1 MRVSKISRR
10 ARVALLTR
18 RERDA
23 PDSPRAEK
31 PLMITVHR
39 WNGHSCERGGPELLP
54 AALADLTGDTVCWID
69 LSEPTP
75 EEEARVFEKLLP
87 IHPLSLEDV
96 TRMRREPASGAH
108 FPKVEEFPD
117 YLFVIV
123 NPLPPGLG
131 AIAAGRLDAP
141 KCSAGKLFRRN
152 RPQLSAVVTAHLLIT
167 HSYAKLDCAEA
178 THQYLARHGSSAGRG
193 PDYIFHILLDAMV
206 DEYAPVVEWVAG
218 QLDRLETRVF
228 TYPTRQLIA
237 RILKLKRV
245 VTAMRKTLI
254 IEREVLAR
262 LIRGEFELVDEREIA
277 YYRNVYD
284 HLVRYTE
291 LIEAAREM
299 VSDLGE
305 THLAAVSNRLNEVM
319 KALATISV
327 IGVVCSVIAGTY
339 GMNFEENVWPNFK
352 SSWGFPFAITLML
365 SASALAFAFFK
376 WRKWV

>member
-1 MRVSKISRR
+1 
-10 ARVALLTR
+10 
-18 RERDA
+18 
-23 PDSPRAEK
+23 
-31 PLMITVHR
+31 MITVHR
-39 WNGHSCERGGPELLP
+39 WNGHTCEHGGPELLP
-54 AALADLTGDTVCWID
+54 ESAAALTGDAVCWVD

-75 EEEARVFEKLLP
+75 EEEALVFERLCP
-87 IHPLSLEDV
+87 IHPLTLEDV
-96 TRMRREPASGAH
+96 TRMRREPESGAH

-131 AIAAGRLDAP
+131 ALVAGRAGAP
-141 KCSAGKLFRRN
+141 RVSAAKLFRRK
-152 RPQLSAVVTAHLLIT
+152 RPQLSAVVTGHLLVT
-167 HSYAKLDCAEA
+167 HGYARLDCVTA
-178 THQYLARHGSSAGRG
+178 THQYLARHADTARRG
-193 PDYIFHILLDAMV
+193 PDYIFHILLDALV

-218 QLDRLETRVF
+218 QLDRLETRIF
-228 TYPTRQLIA
+228 THPTRKLIA

-319 KALATISV
+319 KVLAMISTI
-327 IGVVCSVIAGTY
+327 ILPMTLIAGIY
-339 GMNFEENVWPNFK
+339 GMNFEENTWPDFK
-352 SSWGFPFAITLML
+352 SGWGFAFAI
-365 SASALAFAFFK
+365 ASMVLTGVVALALFR
-376 WRKWV
+376 WRRWF